1 MFTQVECLIQV
12 VKVLNDYFLLPMR
25 IRMQLQSIL
34 RDGTFFRELKLKITT
49 LKLTEEIF
57 MINQLMT

>member
-34 RDGTFFRELKLKITT
+34 TDGTFFRELKLKITT

-57 MINQLMT
+57 MINELMT

>member
-34 RDGTFFRELKLKITT
+34 TDGAFFRELKLKITT

>member
-57 MINQLMT
+57 MINELMT